1 MAKRRRYFNFWRKY
15 GGRGSFPRMWEKK
28 KRSAT
33 SMVAPRGQQKPQK
46 KRPKMTVSAVTT
58 SATPANPQIIFRE
71 AMNVRNP
78 TSGLLLRS
86 HRQSIEYA
94 RGNATQKKNRVQK
107 SAKNNACP

>member
-1 MAKRRRYFNFWRKY
+1 MAASQVMGLRRN
-15 GGRGSFPRMWEKK
+15 
-28 KRSAT
+28 
-33 SMVAPRGQQKPQK
+33 VAGE
-46 KRPKMTVSAVTT
+46 METFV
-58 SATPANPQIIFRE
+58 TPANPQIIFRE